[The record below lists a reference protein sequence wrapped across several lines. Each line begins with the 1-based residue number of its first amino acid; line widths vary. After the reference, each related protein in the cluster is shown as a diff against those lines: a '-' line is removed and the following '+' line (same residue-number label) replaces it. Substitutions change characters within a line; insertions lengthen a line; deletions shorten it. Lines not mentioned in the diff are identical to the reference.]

1 MTGAAA
7 GRLLE
12 DRVAVVTGAGRGI
25 GRAIA
30 ELFVEQGARVV
41 VNDVDEA
48 VAQETVARCAERAG
62 ASAATSSVGS
72 VADAGYATVLMKRA
86 VEVFGKLDVLVNN
99 AGITRD
105 AMLHKMDEEDW
116 ATVLQVNLTGTFH
129 CVRAASPYLR
139 DVAKAELEQRGEV
152 RYHRKVVNF
161 FSTAAIHGNL
171 GQANYAAAK
180 MGNVGLTRSLAREW
194 ARYRVNVNCVAPG
207 FTDTRLTRPKEDGD
221 GTLGIPRA
229 EREAFIE
236 RLPFGRPAA
245 PVEVARV
252 VLFFSSPL
260 SDWVTGQEI
269 NVSGGQQIP

>member
-1 MTGAAA
+1 MTGGAG

-25 GRAIA
+25 GRAVA

-41 VNDVDEA
+41 VNDVDEG
-48 VAQETVARCAERAG
+48 VARETVASCAERAG
-62 ASAATSSVGS
+62 TDSAAPSIGS
-72 VADAGYATVLMKRA
+72 VADAGYAAALMKHA
-86 VEVFGKLDVLVNN
+86 VDAFGKLDILVNN
-99 AGITRD
+99 AGVTRD
-105 AMLHKMDEEDW
+105 AMVHKMSEEEW
-116 ATVLQVNLTGTFH
+116 RTVMDVNLTGTFH
-129 CVRAASPYLR
+129 CVRAASPFLR
-139 DVAKAELEQRGEV
+139 DVAKAEIEEKGEV

-161 FSTAAIHGNL
+161 FSTAAVHGNL

-194 ARYRVNVNCVAPG
+194 ARYRINVNCVAPG

-229 EREAFIE
+229 QRDAFVE
-236 RLPFGRPAA
+236 QLPFGRPAM
-245 PVEVARV
+245 PVDVARV
-252 VLFFSSPL
+252 VLFFASPL

-269 NVSGGQQIP
+269 NVSGGHQIP